1 MSVGELFN
9 PRSIALVGAT
19 DKSGWSISTLANLR
33 AHGFPGPVHLVNP
46 RGGVVHG
53 QAAYRSLAE
62 VPERVDLAYVMVPTA
77 AVLGVLRE
85 GAKLGIRCYVIL
97 TAGFGEAG
105 EEGRGWRRRSRPSP
119 PRTG

>member
-1 MSVGELFN
+1 MSVRELFN

-19 DKSGWSISTLANLR
+19 DKSGWSISTLGNLR

-53 QAAYRSLAE
+53 MPAHKSLTDIAE
-62 VPERVDLAYVMVPTA
+62 PVDLAYVMVPTT

-85 GAKLGIRCYVIL
+85 GAKLGIGCYVIL
-97 TAGFGEAG
+97 TAGFGESG
-105 EEGRGWRRRSRPSP
+105 EEGRGWRPRSPGSP
-119 PRTG
+119 WSTG